1 MTMRGR
7 RGWVLL
13 LLAAVFSV
21 HGLQCAAADS
31 GAMTGSH
38 GTVHTTPAEPGHV
51 LHEAGPGPVMEP
63 ADAMTAAAPAAL
75 VAGAVTGA
83 SLAGG
88 HDSTPYGGGHLWALC
103 LAVLAAGLAAMLLVL
118 TGRLGEFRLP
128 CTRRATGGLWAWLRP
143 PRPPDLYSLCLMRI

>member
-1 MTMRGR
+1 MRGR

-13 LLAAVFSV
+13 LLAAVFAM

-31 GAMTGSH
+31 GTTTAAH
-38 GTVHTTPAEPGHV
+38 GTVHTSRADPDPA
-51 LHEAGPGPVMEP
+51 LHTAGLVMES

-75 VAGAVTGA
+75 AAGTAIGA
-83 SLAGG
+83 SLAAG
-88 HDSTPYGGGHLWALC
+88 HDSAPHAGGHLWAVC

-118 TGRLGEFRLP
+118 TRRIAEFRLP
-128 CTRRATGGLWAWLRP
+128 LTRRTPGGPWTWLRP

>member
-1 MTMRGR
+1 MRGR
-7 RGWVLL
+7 RGLVLL
-13 LLAAVFSV
+13 LLAAVFTM

-31 GAMTGSH
+31 GTTTAPH
-38 GTVHTTPAEPGHV
+38 GTVHTTPAAPDPV
-51 LHEAGPGPVMEP
+51 LHAAGPGMVMES
-63 ADAMTAAAPAAL
+63 AAAMTAAPAAA
-75 VAGAVTGA
+75 VAAGTAIGV

-88 HDSTPYGGGHLWALC
+88 HDSTPHPAGHLWALC

-128 CTRRATGGLWAWLRP
+128 LTRRTTGGPWAWLRP